1 MPIFLAAD
9 KASVQGMLV
18 AAIPKQGNDGALL
31 RYDRHGGRSADCKRG
46 GRVAHRSRKARM
58 I

>member
-18 AAIPKQGNDGALL
+18 AAIPKQGNDGAF
-31 RYDRHGGRSADCKRG
+31 
-46 GRVAHRSRKARM
+46 VAL
-58 I
+58 